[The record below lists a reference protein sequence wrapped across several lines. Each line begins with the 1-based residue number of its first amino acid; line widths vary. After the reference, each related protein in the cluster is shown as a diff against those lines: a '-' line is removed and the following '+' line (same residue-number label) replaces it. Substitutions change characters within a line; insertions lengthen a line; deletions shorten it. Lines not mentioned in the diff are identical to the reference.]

1 MEKSKQLRKCMTPE
15 ELHLWYLL
23 RGRRFYGFK
32 FRRQMPIGS
41 YIVDFSCFEAR
52 LIVELDGGQHQDDY
66 EYDLRR
72 TAFLNASGW
81 RVIRF
86 WNNEF
91 RTNEEGVLGAILDGL
106 SRLVPSP
113 QPSPCTVRGH
123 GRQVFGDIVNTI

>member
-23 RGRRFYGFK
+23 QGRRFYGFK

-41 YIVDFSCFEAR
+41 YIVDFACFEAR

-106 SRLVPSP
+106 NRLVPSP
-113 QPSPCTVRGH
+113 QPSPKGRGS
-123 GRQVFGDIVNTI
+123 